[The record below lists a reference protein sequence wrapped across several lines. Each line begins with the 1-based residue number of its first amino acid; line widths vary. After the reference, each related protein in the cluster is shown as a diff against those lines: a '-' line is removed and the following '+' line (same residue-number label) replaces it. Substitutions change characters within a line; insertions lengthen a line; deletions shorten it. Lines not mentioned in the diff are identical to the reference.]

1 LLGRPAWHS
10 LFRGNLWGS
19 LDQTLSQPRLAVLI
33 DAENVS
39 HNFAPTIFREI
50 ARFGVPRVQRIYG
63 SFTGSAGG
71 WEEAT
76 ARFALEARPCIAPA
90 ARKNGADI
98 MLTIDAMDL
107 LHGGGID
114 GFCIV
119 SSDGDFADL
128 AGRIRREGRLA
139 YGFGNGGKRFRL
151 ACSDYVV
158 LALPG
163 KATRKAATAQ
173 PHAALPAIRAA
184 LEKTK
189 PQAGWYCLAAFGSL
203 ARQAGV
209 DPKSYGVA
217 KLSSLLRATGQYELE
232 SGKQPNRFRPII
244 LRAVSGL

>member
-1 LLGRPAWHS
+1 M
-10 LFRGNLWGS
+10 
-19 LDQTLSQPRLAVLI
+19 LI

-39 HNFAPTIFREI
+39 HNLAPTVFQEI

-63 SFTGSAGG
+63 ALTGSAGG

-128 AGRIRREGRLA
+128 AGRIRREGCLA

-158 LALPG
+158 LAQPG
-163 KATRKAATAQ
+163 KATPKAATAQ

-184 LEKTK
+184 LEKMECR
-189 PQAGWYCLAAFGSL
+189 AGWYCLAAFGNR

-209 DPKSYGVA
+209 DPKRFGA
-217 KLSSLLRATGQYELE
+217 KKLSELLRATGQYELE
-232 SGKQPNRFRPII
+232 AGKQPHRFRRTS
-244 LRAVSGL
+244 LRAVAAS